1 MSTKKVRMKSFLTER
16 QRKVLEFLK
25 ECISE
30 RGYPPTLREVAQSLG
45 VKWTKGIE
53 RHLQALEKK
62 GYIKRSSG
70 ARSIEILGFS
80 RGRSIPVVGT
90 IAGGRPI
97 LAEENIEK
105 TLTLDE
111 DLAAGEGAFFL
122 KVEGE
127 SMSQAGILDGDYVLV
142 RPQPIAEKGEIVAAL
157 IGDEATVKYFFPE
170 KDKVVLR
177 PANPDFE
184 SLVLREDD
192 EFKILGK
199 VTVVLRVVRGK
210 PHVSMSSKNKVRL
223 R

>member
-1 MSTKKVRMKSFLTER
+1 MKSFLTER
-16 QRKVLEFLK
+16 QRQVLEFLK
-25 ECISE
+25 EYISE
-30 RGYPPTLREVAQSLG
+30 RGYPPTVREIARELG
-45 VKWTKGIE
+45 IKWTKGVE
-53 RHLQALEKK
+53 KHLQALEKK
-62 GYIKRSSG
+62 GYIKRFPG

-80 RGRSIPVVGT
+80 RGRSIPVVGS

-127 SMSQAGILDGDYVLV
+127 SMNQAGILDGDYVLV
-142 RPQPIAEKGEIVAAL
+142 RPQPTAEKGEIVAAL

-170 KDKVVLR
+170 KSRVVLR
-177 PANPDFE
+177 SANPDFE
-184 SLVLREDD
+184 SLVLDEND

-199 VTVVLRVVRGK
+199 VAVVLRVIRGK
-210 PHVSMSSKNKVRL
+210 SSFSRI
-223 R
+223 